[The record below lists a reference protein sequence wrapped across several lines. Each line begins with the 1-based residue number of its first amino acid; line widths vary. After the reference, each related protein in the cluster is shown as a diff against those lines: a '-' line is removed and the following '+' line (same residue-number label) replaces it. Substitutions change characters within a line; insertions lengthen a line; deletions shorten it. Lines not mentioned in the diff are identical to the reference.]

1 MQTENSIIAS
11 VMNPCPRRPATKCLC
26 MMAAILLLAGGQ
38 NVALAQSSNRPR
50 PDGVV
55 VSSVPAGV
63 MITLQGEYEFVGRT
77 PFTLPY
83 PLTGQYRIKA
93 TKDGYES
100 KTKDHTFSLS
110 NGHIY
115 EISLTCKTPTRAFY
129 RSLLLP
135 GWGHFY
141 SNRKAWGVFYCG
153 LVTASF
159 TAAAVNQS
167 RYRDLQS
174 EYENAL
180 GRFKNAEANFAEQ
193 NIAFADMQR
202 SLRDLDHYKKKRNR
216 SLYFAGGVWLFSM
229 LENLIFF
236 PTYPHEKGATL
247 AVIPSLNPIADGATL
262 QVRIPIK

>member
-1 MQTENSIIAS
+1 M
-11 VMNPCPRRPATKCLC
+11 AT
-26 MMAAILLLAGGQ
+26 ILFLTGGQ
-38 NVALAQSSNRPR
+38 NVALAQSSNGPR
-50 PDGVV
+50 PGGVV

-100 KTKDHTFSLS
+100 KARDHIFSLS
-110 NGHIY
+110 NGHAY
-115 EISLTCKTPTRAFY
+115 EISLTRKTPARAFY

-141 SNRKAWGVFYCG
+141 TDRKGWGVFYAG
-153 LVTASF
+153 LVTTSF
-159 TAAAVNQS
+159 VAAAVNQS
-167 RYRDLQS
+167 RYSDSQS
-174 EYENAL
+174 AYEDA
-180 GRFKNAEANFAEQ
+180 FDKFTNAEANFAVQ
-193 NIAFADMQR
+193 NKAFADMQS
-202 SLRDLDHYKKKRNR
+202 SLRDLEDYKKKRNR

-236 PTYPHEKGATL
+236 PSHPHEKGATL
-247 AVIPSLNPIADGATL
+247 AVLPSLNPIADGATL
-262 QVRIPIK
+262 QVQIPIK

>member
-1 MQTENSIIAS
+1 MNQCTRRSATQYLF
-11 VMNPCPRRPATKCLC
+11 VMAT
-26 MMAAILLLAGGQ
+26 ILLLAGAL
-38 NVALAQSSNRPR
+38 NVALAQSSNGPR

-100 KTKDHTFSLS
+100 KAKDHVFSLS

-115 EISLTCKTPTRAFY
+115 DISLTPKTPARAFY

-141 SNRKAWGVFYCG
+141 SNRKMWGVFYSG
-153 LVTASF
+153 LVTTSF
-159 TAAAVNQS
+159 AVAAVNQS
-167 RYRDLQS
+167 RYRDSQS
-174 EYENAL
+174 KYEDAF
-180 GRFKNAEANFAEQ
+180 GRFTDSEATFAEQ
-193 NIAFADMQR
+193 NTAFAVMQS

-236 PTYPHEKGATL
+236 PSYPHEKGATL

-262 QVRIPIK
+262 QVQIPIK

>member
-1 MQTENSIIAS
+1 
-11 VMNPCPRRPATKCLC
+11 MNPCTRRPASICLG
-26 MMAAILLLAGGQ
+26 MMATIFLLAGGQ
-38 NVALAQSSNRPR
+38 NVALAQSSNGPR

-55 VSSVPAGV
+55 VSSIPAGV
-63 MITLQGEYEFVGRT
+63 LITLQGEYEFVGRT

-100 KTKDHTFSLS
+100 KARDHIFSLS

-115 EISLTCKTPTRAFY
+115 EISLTRRTPARAFY

-141 SNRKAWGVFYCG
+141 TDRKAWGVFYSG
-153 LVTASF
+153 LITTSF
-159 TAAAVNQS
+159 VAAAVNQS
-167 RYRDLQS
+167 RYRDSQS
-174 EYENAL
+174 EYEDAF
-180 GRFKNAEANFAEQ
+180 GRFTNAEANFAEQ